1 MKRLFSILVGLAFL
15 GALAGCPATMQADV
29 SAGQKAVNLTAATCK
44 SNDAAIVATDQAVVA
59 GVLKGNDARN
69 ALKGL
74 TAIQA
79 ACVSTLA
86 GLQAAAAAAN
96 PAASGVPK

>member
-15 GALAGCPATMQADV
+15 GVLAGCPATMGTV
-29 SAGQKAVNLTAATCK
+29 SPAQNAVNVTADSCAK
-44 SNDAAIVATDQAVVA
+44 IDAAIVAADQAVLA
-59 GVLKGNDARN
+59 KVLKGQDAQN

-74 TAIQA
+74 TAAQA
-79 ACVSTLA
+79 GCVTALGA
-86 GLQAAAAAAN
+86 IKAAAAAT